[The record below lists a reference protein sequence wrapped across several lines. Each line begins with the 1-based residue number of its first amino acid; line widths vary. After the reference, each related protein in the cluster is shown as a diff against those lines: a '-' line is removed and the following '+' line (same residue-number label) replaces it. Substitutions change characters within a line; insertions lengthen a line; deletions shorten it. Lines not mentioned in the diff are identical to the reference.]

1 VVNLIS
7 NNPFYQ
13 ALFPY
18 SNLNPIYS
26 LQSNSSGFQP
36 YQLSQS
42 AIGNYLINDNQE
54 GNGLESL
61 VKSDDPIELIIGSM
75 SWVGQN
81 RPVGVALKPAT

>member
-1 VVNLIS
+1 MIF

-42 AIGNYLINDNQE
+42 AIGDYLTNGNQE
-54 GNGLESL
+54 GNSFKSL
-61 VKSDDPIELIIGSM
+61 VKNDVPLEIIVGSNKE
-75 SWVGQN
+75 V
-81 RPVGVALKPAT
+81 